1 MAGGVGSRFWPMSR
15 PERPKQFIDVLGVG
29 RTLIQLTVDRFGSSF
44 KPENT
49 WVVTSKSY
57 KQQVCEQLPDIPES
71 NILLEPCMRNTAPC
85 IAYVVWKIMQ
95 REPDATVV
103 VTAADHF
110 VVDTEEF
117 RRVIAQGIDF
127 VRGTARV
134 LTLGMKP
141 TRPDTGYGYIQSG
154 EKVDANVHRVESFRE
169 KPQLSVAEQYL
180 ADGSYYWNAGI
191 FLWDARTAQEALRHF
206 QPKTAA
212 LFDNI
217 ASSFYTEDEQQTVD
231 EHFPQCESISIDY
244 AVMEP
249 LGGHETEIGGR
260 QCGVYVMPS
269 DFGWS
274 DLGTWGSLYAQKQ
287 KDADNNAVIGEAA
300 ALVEC
305 SDCIVRTSGKLRM
318 VLQGL
323 EGYIVADDHDTL
335 LVCKKSEEQRIK
347 AFSEQIKK

>member
-29 RTLIQLTVDRFGSSF
+29 RTLIQLTVDRFGNSF
-44 KPENT
+44 QPEKT

-57 KQQVCEQLPDIPES
+57 KQQVHEQLPDIPES

-95 REPDATVV
+95 REPDATIV

-117 RRVIAQGIDF
+117 RRVIARGIDF

-154 EKVDANVHRVESFRE
+154 EKVDEAVCRVESFRE
-169 KPQLSVAEQYL
+169 KPQLAVAEQYL
-180 ADGSYYWNAGI
+180 ADGGYYWNAGI

-206 QPKTAA
+206 QPRTAA
-212 LFDNI
+212 LFDSI
-217 ASSFYTEDEQQTVD
+217 ASSLYTDDEQRVVD
-231 EHFPQCESISIDY
+231 EHFPQCDSISIDY

-249 LGGHETEIGGR
+249 LGGHETTIGGR

-274 DLGTWGSLYAQKQ
+274 DLGTWGSLYAQKP
-287 KDADNNAVIGEAA
+287 KDADNNAVIGDAA

-323 EGYIVADDHDTL
+323 DGYIVADADDTL

>member
-15 PERPKQFIDVLGVG
+15 PEQPKQFIDVLGVG
-29 RTLIQLTVDRFGSSF
+29 RTLIQLTVDRFGDAF
-44 KPENT
+44 AAERT
-49 WVVTSKSY
+49 WVVTSKAY
-57 KQQVCEQLPDIPES
+57 KEKVREQLPAIPDG

-85 IAYVVWKIMQ
+85 IAYVIWKIMR

-110 VVDTEEF
+110 VVNIGEF

-127 VRGTARV
+127 VRGTARI

-154 EKVDANVHRVESFRE
+154 AAAEASVHRVESFRE
-169 KPQLSVAEQYL
+169 KPQLAVAEQYL
-180 ADGSYYWNAGI
+180 ADGRYFWNAGI
-191 FLWDARTAQEALRHF
+191 FLWDARTAQETLRHF
-206 QPKTAA
+206 QPRTAE
-212 LFDNI
+212 LFD
-217 ASSFYTEDEQQTVD
+217 AMAQSFYTDNEQNTVD
-231 EHFPQCESISIDY
+231 EYFPQCESISIDY

-249 LGGHETEIGGR
+249 LGGKEMEIGGR
-260 QCGVYVMPS
+260 QCSVYVMPS

-274 DLGTWGSLYAQKQ
+274 DLGTWGSLYAQKE
-287 KDADNNAVIGEAA
+287 KDADNNAVIGDTA

-323 EGYIVADDHDTL
+323 SGYIVADDNGTL

-347 AFSEQIKK
+347 SFSEQIKQ